1 MTQISPGTHH
11 TIFISWVAG
20 SITSSSF
27 TIKGIILSGAG
38 VFSNSNITLS
48 SPVNSNLT
56 ALLLFNQNGLQDSI
70 IFNPPFPLVAGTQLT
85 IPITLRDISNPV
97 GTITYTEE
105 AIVSTP
111 TQVSV
116 ITSTPFNLI
125 FNSFRPG
132 SLNFNQ
138 TNTNVLPIYFIT
150 TQINASDKRLSV
162 IYPNTMNLQCNLAY
176 TYAFTNKTYGAP
188 LPNVPYT
195 PDPNHV
201 NSSFIFHKVNNE
213 IITVS
218 CLDTISSSTGKY
230 ILTQTGFPLQTQVSG
245 FRNGTFGTHGQF
257 GVFDLIS
264 LVGIIIAMI
273 GFNRK
278 NESVG
283 AFFALAILG
292 IEGLIQIIT
301 INTAIIG
308 ALIVITMLI
317 YLSTRKS
324 QDFG

>member
-1 MTQISPGTHH
+1 MIQSVKLDGVNEPYGSSWSYTGGNTMTQINPGTHH
-11 TIFISWVAG
+11 IIFISWVAG

-27 TIKGIILSGAG
+27 TIKGVILGQAG

-56 ALLLFNQNGLQDSI
+56 ALLLFNQNGLQDSLV
-70 IFNPPFPLVAGTQLT
+70 FNPPFPLVAGTQLT
-85 IPITLRDISNPV
+85 IPVTLRDISNAV

-105 AIVSTP
+105 AIVSTS

-116 ITSTPFNLI
+116 VTSTPFTLI
-125 FNSFRPG
+125 FNAFKPG
-132 SLNFNQ
+132 LLNFNQ

-162 IYPNTMNLQCNLAY
+162 IYPNTMLLQCNLAY
-176 TYAFTNKTYGAP
+176 EYAFTNKTYGPP
-188 LPNVPYT
+188 LANVPYT

-213 IITVS
+213 IITIS
-218 CLDTISSSTGKY
+218 CLDTISQSTGKY

-245 FRNGTFGTHGQF
+245 FRTGQFGTHGQF
-257 GVFDLIS
+257 GVFDLVS

-278 NESVG
+278 NE
-283 AFFALAILG
+283 
-292 IEGLIQIIT
+292 
-301 INTAIIG
+301 
-308 ALIVITMLI
+308 
-317 YLSTRKS
+317 
-324 QDFG
+324 